1 MKKGWKKLIT
11 GFLTVGAI
19 TLFSACGAGSSAGG
33 DDSGETETVRLG
45 VVGENNEDWEY
56 VQEGLEEKENIELE
70 IIPFTD
76 YRGPITAL
84 EDGSIDLHATLT
96 EIFMDEVNE
105 EGGFSNTTIAYTSLN
120 PLGIFSDKID
130 DVEDL
135 EDGASVAIPN
145 DVSNESRA
153 LLLLQQADL
162 IELDEDKGNMPT
174 TNDITAN
181 PKNLQFEELEAN
193 QTIRALG
200 DVDIACVNNNVAV
213 DAGFVPTEDA
223 IFLEPVAESSEPYYN
238 VIAAREDET
247 DNDVYQTVV
256 DYYQTDEVKEVIDEQ
271 TQGSSIPVW

>member
-1 MKKGWKKLIT
+1 MKKGWKKIIT
-11 GFLTVGAI
+11 GFLAIISI
-19 TLFSACGAGSSAGG
+19 TLLGACGAGNGNE
-33 DDSGETETVRLG
+33 DSEDKTVRLG

-56 VQEGLEEKENIELE
+56 VQKELKEKENIDLE
-70 IIPFTD
+70 IVTFTD

-84 EDGSIDLHATLT
+84 EDGSIDLHSSLT
-96 EIFMDEVNE
+96 EIFMDEVNK
-105 EGGFSNTTIAYTSLN
+105 EGGYSNTTIAYTTLN

-130 DVEDL
+130 DVKDL

-162 IELDEDKGNMPT
+162 IKLDEDKGNMPT

-213 DAGFVPTEDA
+213 DAGFIPTEDA
-223 IFLEPVAESSEPYYN
+223 IFLEPVAESSKPYYN
-238 VIAAREDET
+238 VIAARKDEK

-256 DYYQTDEVKEVIDEQ
+256 DYYQTDKVKEVIDEQ

>member
-1 MKKGWKKLIT
+1 MKKGWKKIIT
-11 GFLTVGAI
+11 GFLAIASI
-19 TLFSACGAGSSAGG
+19 TLLGACGAGNGNE
-33 DDSGETETVRLG
+33 DSEDKTVRLG

-56 VQEGLEEKENIELE
+56 VRKELKEKENIDLE
-70 IIPFTD
+70 IVTFTD

-84 EDGSIDLHATLT
+84 EDGSIDLHSSLT
-96 EIFMDEVNE
+96 EIFMDEVNK
-105 EGGFSNTTIAYTSLN
+105 EGGYSNTTIAYTTLN

-130 DVEDL
+130 DVKDL

-162 IELDEDKGNMPT
+162 IKLDEDKGNMPT

-193 QTIRALG
+193 QTIRALS

-213 DAGFVPTEDA
+213 DAGFIPTEDA
-223 IFLEPVAESSEPYYN
+223 IFLEPVAESSKPYYN
-238 VIAAREDET
+238 VIAARKDEK

-256 DYYQTDEVKEVIDEQ
+256 DYYQTDKVKEVIDEQ

>member
-1 MKKGWKKLIT
+1 MTKGWKKVVMSVLA
-11 GFLTVGAI
+11 VGTIA
-19 TLFSACGAGSSAGG
+19 LLSACGAGASGAS
-33 DDSGETETVRLG
+33 DDDTTVKLG
-45 VVGENNEDWEY
+45 VVGENNEDWKY
-56 VQEGLEEKENIELE
+56 VQEKLEEEENINLE

-96 EIFMDEVNE
+96 EIYMDETNE
-105 EGGFSNTTIAYTSLN
+105 EGGFSNTTIAYTTLN

-135 EDGASVAIPN
+135 EDGAEVAIPD

-181 PKNLQFEELEAN
+181 PKNLRFEELDAN
-193 QTIRALG
+193 QTIRSLN

-213 DAGFVPTEDA
+213 DAGFIPTEDA
-223 IFLEPVAESSEPYYN
+223 IFLEPVVESSRPYYN
-238 VIAAREDET
+238 VIAAREDEQ
-247 DNDVYQTVV
+247 DNEVYQTVV
-256 DYYQTDEVKEVIDEQ
+256 DYYQTEEVKEVIDDMTE
-271 TQGSSIPVW
+271 GSSIPVW